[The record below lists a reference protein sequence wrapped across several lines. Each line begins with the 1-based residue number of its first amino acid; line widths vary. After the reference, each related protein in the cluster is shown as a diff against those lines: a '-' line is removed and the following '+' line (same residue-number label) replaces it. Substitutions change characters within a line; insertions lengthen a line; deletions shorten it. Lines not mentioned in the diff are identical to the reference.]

1 MDTLTHIALGAC
13 VGEVLL
19 GKKLGKKALLI
30 GAFAN
35 SIPDFDFVTA
45 FWMSIDRSLL
55 AHRGITHSFLFAVL
69 IALLLSYLFFR
80 WFNRLHI
87 SIKTWIIFFMMEIFL
102 HLFIDAFNNY
112 GVGWLEPFS
121 NIRISFNTIFV
132 IDPFYSVWPGVALVF
147 LMILKKDHP
156 KRKLWPE
163 FGLGIS
169 SLYLMYCVVN
179 KFKTDSDIRDMLKTQ
194 QISYTDYLTTPT
206 PLNNWLWY
214 IAAGDKNGYYIG
226 YYSVFD
232 RQKKIALHYYPKN
245 DSLLNPVRDHK
256 EVQRLIQFSRGFYT
270 VEHWHDTLVFNDLRF
285 EQIVG
290 WYQPEIKNTLPSGR
304 FAFHY
309 FLQHKSGNDFVVQR
323 GRFAGWNLETTK
335 ALIKRIEGN

>member
-13 VGEVLL
+13 VGEVFL

-35 SIPDFDFVTA
+35 SIPDIDFITA
-45 FWMSIDRSLL
+45 FWMSIDQSLL
-55 AHRGITHSFLFAVL
+55 AHRGFTHSFLFALLVSVL
-69 IALLLSYLFFR
+69 LVYLF
-80 WFNRLHI
+80 HI
-87 SIKTWIIFFMMEIFL
+87 RYKRYNILLKVWISFFLLELLI

-112 GVGWLEPFS
+112 GIGWLEPFS
-121 NIRISFNTIFV
+121 HIRFSFNTIFV
-132 IDPFYSVWPGVALVF
+132 VDPFYSVWLWIALLV
-147 LMILKKDHP
+147 LVILKKNHP
-156 KRKLWPE
+156 KRMFWRE

-169 SLYLMYCVVN
+169 TLYFMYCVVN
-179 KFKTDSDIRDMLKTQ
+179 KFKVDSDIKNVLKTQ
-194 QISYTDYLTTPT
+194 NINYSQYLTTPT

-214 IAAGDKNGYYIG
+214 VAAGNDTGFYIG

-232 RQKKIALHYYPKN
+232 RNKKMNLHFYPKN

-256 EVQRLIQFSRGFYT
+256 EVKRLIRFSKGFYT
-270 VEHWHDTLVFNDLRF
+270 LEKWQDTLVFNDLRF

-290 WYQPEIKNTLPSGR
+290 WYKPETR

-309 FLQHKSGNDFVVQR
+309 YLQHKGDNQFVVQR
-323 GRFAGWNLETTK
+323 GRFAGWNLQTTT
-335 ALIKRIEGN
+335 ALVKRILGK